1 MSLLMQEITLDLNDS
16 KTYEYMYTKQYDEG
30 RQVVFHIT
38 KDGQPFDTTG
48 YKAAFQMKKPDGTVV
63 FNDYDIEDGKF
74 TVTLT
79 SQMSICAGNHIP
91 FQIQLIKVFDDLSS
105 TVLTTVTGYLKV
117 AKSVIDPDDVVSS
130 DEFNT
135 LTHAMLQ
142 VEQLQMEVTQ
152 AEALR
157 QENEDTRRNS
167 EDIRS
172 SNEENRQTKEADR
185 QVNETVRINAEDTR
199 CRNEETRQSNENIRN
214 SNETVRQTN
223 TADAIAKSVAAT
235 TDCINASTDLQQKL
249 DAHHFVLT
257 SDKGTNGGVAELD
270 KNGLVPSSQLPGYV
284 DDVLEGYFENGIF
297 YSNPEHTEELA
308 GEAGKIYVDL
318 ETNKTYR
325 WSGSAFIVI
334 SETLALGETSST
346 AYRGDKG
353 KAAYDHSQTE
363 HARTDATKVEPSVNN
378 GNIIINDNETSVYVH
393 PDSGATAGSYGD
405 AFDQSPAAGE
415 SFKVPYV
422 TLDSTGHVTE
432 VSEHTVTLP
441 TTSIIVDDELSEE
454 STNPIENKAVTQAIN
469 SKQNTITGAATTI
482 ASSNLTASKA
492 LVSNKNGKIAVVDTT
507 STELGYV
514 HGVTS
519 AIQTQLNNK
528 AASNHNH
535 SYLPLS
541 GGTMTGTIHFNNG
554 GMIDWS
560 NQTTLLRSSAENY
573 GFYFGVRDSVWS
585 FYPESGT
592 NGARL
597 GTSNHPWRTAHL
609 EAAAIVT
616 SDRNK
621 KENIHYLEDNDIY
634 VQLLMKLLPCSFT
647 YKNTNDNLDHDRIHI
662 GFIAQD
668 VEAAMSELGLTS
680 LDFAGFCKDPK
691 VNSKVVKETIFDS
704 ETGEEKE
711 VERIVEEQIEGEYI
725 YSLRYQEFI
734 ALITKVLQKSC
745 KRLDDLEYRLSK
757 LESGSN
763 QKL

>member
-16 KTYEYMYTKQYDEG
+16 KTYEYMYAKQYDEG

-38 KDGQPFDTTG
+38 KDGQPFDTTD

-79 SQMSICAGNHIP
+79 NQMSICAGNHIP

-130 DEFNT
+130 DEFNA

-152 AEALR
+152 AETLR

-167 EDIRS
+167 EDIRI
-172 SNEENRQTKEADR
+172 SNEENRQTEEADR
-185 QVNETVRINAEDTR
+185 QTNEMVRINAEDTR

-223 TADAIAKSVAAT
+223 TADAIARSVSAT

-257 SDKGTNGGVAELD
+257 SDKGINGGVAELD
-270 KNGLVPSSQLPGYV
+270 ENGLVPSSQLPGYV
-284 DDVLEGYFENGIF
+284 DDVLEGYLEDSIF

-346 AYRGDKG
+346 AYRGDRG
-353 KAAYDHSQTE
+353 KAAYDHSQSE

-405 AFDQSPAAGE
+405 ASDQSPAAGE

-441 TTSIIVDDELSEE
+441 TTSIILDDELSEE

-482 ASSNLTASKA
+482 ASSNLTASRA

-528 AASNHNH
+528 AASNHSH

-560 NQTTLLRSSAENY
+560 NQTILLRSSAENY

-609 EAAAIVT
+609 ENAVIIT

-621 KENIHYLEDNDIY
+621 KENIHYLEDNNIFI
-634 VQLLMKLLPCSFT
+634 QLFMKLLPCSFT
-647 YKNTNDNLDHDRIHI
+647 YKNTGENTNHDRTHI

-711 VERIVEEQIEGEYI
+711 VERIVEEKIEGEYI